1 MPATNSHATAL
12 LAYEFNAT
20 DPSLPASFYAGL
32 ATAYPGRTGTQ
43 ATSEVAYTPYARQAV
58 PRSALGFTVT
68 GSTVTLTADVS
79 FPKSTAGA
87 AEVAYFATFGDALAG
102 ATPLRRIGVL
112 GSALGPFAG
121 EATGDTLTIPGLSG
135 LAVNDQVVAFASP
148 GSTLPGGMTEGTVYY
163 VLTVVG
169 DVVTLSATLGGTI
182 LAITSAG
189 DGSIFR
195 CSPITIGV
203 NSEPKLSAG
212 SQVLVVG

>member
-1 MPATNSHATAL
+1 MPATNSHASAL

-20 DPSLPASFYAGL
+20 DPILPVDFYVGL
-32 ATAYPGRTGTQ
+32 ATAYPGRAGTQ
-43 ATSEVAYTPYARQAV
+43 STSEVTYTPYARQAV

-87 AEVAYFATFGDALAG
+87 TETAYFATFGDSASGAG
-102 ATPLRRIGVL
+102 TLRRIGVL

-148 GSTLPGGMTEGTVYY
+148 GSTLPGGMTEGVVYY

-169 DVVTLSATLGGTI
+169 DVVTLSTTLGGST
-182 LAITSAG
+182 LNITSAG

>member
-12 LAYEFNAT
+12 LAYEFNGT
-20 DPSLPASFYAGL
+20 DPTLPASFYL
-32 ATAYPGRTGTQ
+32 SLHTAYPGRTGNQ

-58 PRSALGFTVT
+58 LRTSAGFMVS
-68 GSTVTLTADVS
+68 GSVVTLTAAAT

-87 AEVAYFATFGDALAG
+87 TETAQYVGIGDDASG
-102 ATPLRRIGVL
+102 NGTLRRIGVL

-148 GSTLPGGMTEGTVYY
+148 GSTLPGGVVEGTVYY
-163 VLTVVG
+163 VLTVTG
-169 DVVTLSATLGGTI
+169 DDVTLSETLGGST
-182 LAITSAG
+182 LNITSAG